1 MSVTPL
7 MGIIR
12 RVASS
17 DVRELQELR
26 VCACEIWCVSRHT

>member
-17 DVRELQELR
+17 DVRELQELPGL
-26 VCACEIWCVSRHT
+26 CL